1 MPEPSLKLVTDS
13 TDVDAEIAEAA
24 AERED
29 RIKSDAIDRASG
41 SRTGDVL
48 PPIGDVTYD
57 DLSNAER
64 FLRQFGDDIRYLA
77 EAKKWLFWNRTHWQF
92 DQENFVYELATLFV
106 KNLYIEATDAASFR
120 HAARSNNAA
129 GIDNMLKIARNKR
142 TITTD
147 DLDQRPQ
154 LFNCQNGTIDLT
166 TGELREHDRND
177 FITKISPFSYNPDAT
192 CDRFLTF
199 LDQIQPNKAIQ
210 RYLQHALGYS
220 MSATYTDR
228 AFFILYGFG
237 RNGKSVFVDLFSRI
251 FGNYSQN
258 TTADSLMRK
267 SGSGIPNDIARL
279 RGSRFITCSE
289 TEEGKTLH
297 ESLLKSL
304 TGGDKITAR
313 FLFGEF
319 FDFYFSGKLW
329 IVTNHKPTVRDTSTG
344 FWDRLKLVPFTTSIE
359 KEKQIDKDTLIN
371 ELLTEASGILAWLV
385 AGHLEYYRSKQLV
398 EPDEIKAEVAA
409 YKFEQDSI
417 AQFIAECCETVEAYK
432 AANPQLFVNQ
442 LHFTARNPEVY
453 AEYKKFCEANGEFP
467 RSQRR
472 LSQNLAERGFTN
484 RPEHGVRTWHGFRLQ
499 KIDV

>member
-1 MPEPSLKLVTDS
+1 MTEPKLKLVTNSADE
-13 TDVDAEIAEAA
+13 EIAAVAGEMV
-24 AERED
+24 ER
-29 RIKSDAIDRASG
+29 KKADALA
-41 SRTGDVL
+41 RTTGPRTADIL
-48 PPIGDVTYD
+48 PPEIVHTHD
-57 DLSNAER
+57 DLANAER
-64 FLRQFGDDIRYLA
+64 FLEQFGSDMRYLA
-77 EAKKWLFWNRTHWQF
+77 EAKKWYFWSGKHWQL
-92 DQENFVYELATLFV
+92 DQGNFVYELATVFV
-106 KNLYIEATDAASFR
+106 KDLYRDSHDAATFK
-120 HAARSNNAA
+120 HAQRSNNAA
-129 GIDNMLKIARNKR
+129 GIDNMLKIARHKR

-154 LFNCQNGTIDLT
+154 LFNCANGTIDLT
-166 TGELREHDRND
+166 TGEVHQHDRND
-177 FITKISPFSYNPDAT
+177 FITKYSPFTYNPDAS
-192 CDRFLTF
+192 CDKFLEF

-210 RYLQHALGYS
+210 KYLQQALGYS

-289 TEEGKTLH
+289 TEEGKQLH
-297 ESLLKSL
+297 ESLLKAL

-329 IVTNHKPTVRDTSTG
+329 IVTNHKPAIRDTSAG
-344 FWDRLKLVPFTTSIE
+344 FWDRLKLIPFSTQIE

-371 ELLTEASGILAWLV
+371 ELLSEASGILAWLV
-385 AGHLEYYRSKQLV
+385 QGHLDYFSSKQLT

-417 AQFIAECCETVEAYK
+417 AQFVSECCETVESFQ
-432 AANPQLFVNQ
+432 AANPELFTND
-442 LHFTARNPEVY
+442 LDFRAYNPEVY
-453 AEYKKFCEANGEFP
+453 AAYKKFCEANGEFP

-472 LSQNLAERGFTN
+472 LSQNLIERGFSQS
-484 RPEHGVRTWHGFRLQ
+484 PERGIRVWRGFRLHPSE
-499 KIDV
+499 V